1 MVYEKNFTSGVSV
14 VKFHAKNTILSVGF
28 DNGDVKL
35 HKIYIRE
42 SADVAKN
49 LVDEISLI
57 KPHKKPIIGVELDF
71 NIGYVFSISSEGQL
85 VISEFNYQTNI
96 KTLNVSKS
104 CLTALLYDEFANL
117 LILADNLGSLY
128 FYNVSNPINP
138 VKLQAI
144 HSQFKAVS
152 LIKLFSQSK
161 RLFIGTKTGELHIF
175 EIDLTKDGLHM
186 KQENSIYGDSQLRV
200 VNVYPSKDYLI
211 VGYSNGSIYVYSEG
225 NDYPECK
232 HYFNLQKINI

>member
-1 MVYEKNFTSGVSV
+1 MQKRLTEQGLKYLETGQLDKAAQILTLLVHSFPDNANAQHMLGIIELERGNF
-14 VKFHAKNTILSVGF
+14 
-28 DNGDVKL
+28 
-35 HKIYIRE
+35 
-42 SADVAKN
+42 DVAKN

-138 VKLQAI
+138 ITILPFAFVLISRAKGCVLFGGVASAI
-144 HSQFKAVS
+144 SGNKIVF
-152 LIKLFSQSK
+152 LPILF
-161 RLFIGTKTGELHIF
+161 
-175 EIDLTKDGLHM
+175 
-186 KQENSIYGDSQLRV
+186 
-200 VNVYPSKDYLI
+200 
-211 VGYSNGSIYVYSEG
+211 
-225 NDYPECK
+225 
-232 HYFNLQKINI
+232 

>member
-1 MVYEKNFTSGVSV
+1 M
-14 VKFHAKNTILSVGF
+14 
-28 DNGDVKL
+28 
-35 HKIYIRE
+35 
-42 SADVAKN
+42 
-49 LVDEISLI
+49 
-57 KPHKKPIIGVELDF
+57 
-71 NIGYVFSISSEGQL
+71 
-85 VISEFNYQTNI
+85 ISEFNYQTNI
-96 KTLNVSKS
+96 KTLNISKS
-104 CLTALLYDEFANL
+104 SLTALLYDEFVNL

-128 FYNVSNPINP
+128 FYNVANPINP

-144 HSQFKAVS
+144 HSQFKAIS
-152 LIKLFSQSK
+152 LIKLISLSK

-211 VGYSNGSIYVYSEG
+211 VGYSNGSIYVYNEG

-232 HYFNLQKINI
+232 